1 LANGLFQKETTHMS
15 YDLATVLPNIANSLN
30 GTGFLFGAGT
40 SCEAGYPMMPALTR
54 QVVSALTSAQ
64 RALLDEV
71 LAAAGATYDAALATP
86 NIEQLSDLVI
96 AHLINSS
103 DPRFNELEQR
113 FRELIIESILSI
125 STPNIDNH
133 CVFFENLRKR
143 AFGLPCCIWIF
154 TTNYDLLFE
163 TAASRCGVILENGF
177 SGATE
182 RFFDPARFNCTT
194 GTVTSGRFSPN
205 SGLTVKLI
213 KLHGSVSWAEDATK
227 FYERHPAA
235 ITSPARR
242 TMILPRRR
250 KVMDTL
256 IPPFDALFT
265 QATRVLGGEC
275 KYVASCGFSYG
286 DEHIN
291 KNLLLGAMRN
301 NKCRLF
307 AFSKEEPDGITDLKA
322 LPNFGAAF
330 ETHSHRNGVKI
341 SETTDAW
348 KFSKFAELF
357 A

>member
-1 LANGLFQKETTHMS
+1 MS
-15 YDLATVLPNIANSLN
+15 CDLATILPNIAHSLN

-54 QVVSALTSAQ
+54 QVVSALTADQ

-71 LAAAGATYDAALATP
+71 LAASGDTYDETSATP

-103 DPRFNELEQR
+103 DARFNGLEQR
-113 FRELIIESILSI
+113 FRDLIIESILAIASP
-125 STPNIDNH
+125 SIDNH
-133 CVFFENLRKR
+133 CVFFDNLRKR
-143 AFGLPCCIWIF
+143 AFGLPCCVWIF

-163 TAASRCGVILENGF
+163 MAAARCGVIVENGF

-182 RFFDPARFNCTT
+182 RFFNPGRFNSTT
-194 GTVTSGRFSPN
+194 GTVTGGRFSAN
-205 SGLTVKLI
+205 NGLTVKLL

-235 ITSPARR
+235 IASPARR
-242 TMILPRRR
+242 IMILPRRR

-256 IPPFDALFT
+256 MPPFDTIFT
-265 QATRVLGGEC
+265 HATRVLGGEC

-291 KNLLLGAMRN
+291 QNVLLPVMRN

-307 AFSKEEPDGITDLKA
+307 ALSQEEPVGIADLKL

-330 ETHSHRNGVKI
+330 ETHSHRNSVRV
-341 SETTDAW
+341 SETTDVW
-348 KFSKFAELF
+348 KFSKFAGLF